1 MSEARGKHYK
11 AVYCGCNGDMMRVRL
26 CPKVPD
32 LMPRPTPQLSMMR
45 FNIPQHVKI
54 KKDTVKIVDVLLP

>member
-1 MSEARGKHYK
+1 
-11 AVYCGCNGDMMRVRL
+11 MMRVRL